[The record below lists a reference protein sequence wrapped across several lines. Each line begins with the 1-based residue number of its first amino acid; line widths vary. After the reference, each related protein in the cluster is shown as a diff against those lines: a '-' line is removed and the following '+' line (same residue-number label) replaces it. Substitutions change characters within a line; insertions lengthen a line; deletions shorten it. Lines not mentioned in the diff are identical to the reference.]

1 MHIYLNIPSI
11 YQRLINWV
19 VNMNPQN
26 ESSNMNPRGI
36 LSLYLQGSPGTYKT
50 TTLLTMLGENR
61 TILIRHKDKDKAKY
75 YRPEIHKALIWDDVS
90 FIHLPRTLT

>member
-1 MHIYLNIPSI
+1 
-11 YQRLINWV
+11 
-19 VNMNPQN
+19 
-26 ESSNMNPRGI
+26 MNPRGI

-50 TTLLTMLGENR
+50 TTLLTILGENR

-90 FIHLPRTLT
+90 FIHLPREYCINIVDSEREYQHDFKEIWFYSVMR

>member
-1 MHIYLNIPSI
+1 MHIYLNIPSQ
-11 YQRLINWV
+11 YTINIPKT
-19 VNMNPQN
+19 NQLGSKY